1 MLDSRPLPDLI
12 TITTLDN
19 QETVTMADK
28 KFDNDAHGKYNIIKT
43 IV

>member
-19 QETVTMADK
+19 QETVTMADQ
-28 KFDNDAHGKYNIIKT
+28 KFDNDTHGKYNIITT